1 MWGCEMDFLSEMCA
15 RKDTEYFSGTYYNRR
30 PSKPSDVGEKFT
42 YEMVDPRSR
51 EYRTIIGN
59 LLVEGTSTAIKT
71 RSSIEFKEKQY
82 IVTQDGK
89 FWQIAAVTETIQTEQ
104 SKQALRFF
112 VETAQTEKTI
122 RLIGKDNPWGLQ

>member
-1 MWGCEMDFLSEMCA
+1 MDFLSEMCSK
-15 RKDTEYFSGTYYNRR
+15 KDTEYLTGTYYKRR
-30 PSKPSDVGEKFT
+30 PVEPSDSGEKFT
-42 YEMVDPRSR
+42 YEMLDPRSR
-51 EYRTIIGN
+51 EYRTIIGT

-71 RSSIEFKEKQY
+71 RSAIDFKEKQY

-89 FWQIAAVTETIQTEQ
+89 LWQIVSVLENVQSEQ

-122 RLIGKDNPWGLQ
+122 RLIGKDNPWGIQ

>member
-1 MWGCEMDFLSEMCA
+1 MDFLSEMCA
-15 RKDTEYFSGTYYNRR
+15 RKDTEYFSGTYYKRR
-30 PSKPSDVGEKFT
+30 PTRPEDGGKTFT

-112 VETAQTEKTI
+112 VETAQTEKVI
-122 RLIGKDNPWGLQ
+122 RLIGKNNPWELQ